1 MLFLPQFVARVNYTP
16 LLKAEELERLRPER
30 VLKRLRREI
39 LRQIKAEIMK
49 AAFTTAARK
58 RLLKG
63 FKVTV
68 GEKSIKVE
76 AIDPA
81 FKPLLGGQKSEQMT
95 WLTKARKPIPIIL
108 DNGNVIFRS
117 ATPRSMKNGSW
128 YHPGRQAHTVIEKAR
143 KAAREVM
150 RKRLRQ
156 ELSKQLRA
164 AIERAGVGA

>member
-1 MLFLPQFVARVNYTP
+1 MLFLPTFVARVNYKP
-16 LLKAEELERLRPER
+16 LLKAEDLERLRPER
-30 VLKRLRREI
+30 VLKSLRREI
-39 LRQIKAEIMK
+39 LKQIKVEIMK
-49 AAFTTAARK
+49 AAFTTAARR
-58 RLLKG
+58 RLLRG

-81 FKPLLGGQKSEQMT
+81 FKALLGGQRAQQMT

-108 DNGNVIFRS
+108 DNGNVIFRN

-150 RKRLRQ
+150 RKRLKQ
-156 ELSKQLRA
+156 ELAKQLRA
-164 AIERAGVGA
+164 AIQRAGARA